1 MLHVRWVEEQR
12 FWSRVDTGI
21 KDILVGT
28 AKIRTF
34 NYLVI
39 LAKMV
44 ALYKSNY
51 LCLFTNCLEM
61 DETNCMVSE

>member
-12 FWSRVDTGI
+12 FWSRVDLASKTF
-21 KDILVGT
+21 LVAT

-51 LCLFTNCLEM
+51 CTKSLSFHQL
-61 DETNCMVSE
+61 S